1 MTLKIISTT
10 EILFDDE
17 VSMVSLPGE
26 MGRFTVL
33 RNHASLIST
42 LTSGKIGYRRHEDH
56 GSHDNDSYDGTF
68 DINGGIADIDNNI
81 ISVCVY

>member
-10 EILFDDE
+10 EILFEGE
-17 VSMVSLPGE
+17 VSLVSLPGS

-42 LTSGKIGYRRHEDH
+42 LTAGKIGYRGEESAARESDR
-56 GSHDNDSYDGTF
+56 YDGTF
-68 DINGGIADIDNNI
+68 DIKGGIADIDNNI
-81 ISVCVY
+81 VSVCVY

>member
-10 EILFDDE
+10 EVLFDGE
-17 VSMVSLPGE
+17 VSLVSLPGS

-33 RNHASLIST
+33 KNHASLIST
-42 LTSGKIGYRRHEDH
+42 LSEGLIGYRTGENPL
-56 GSHDNDSYDGTF
+56 HDNGSYDGHF
-68 DINGGIADIDNNI
+68 DIKGGIADIDSNV

>member
-10 EILFDDE
+10 EILFEGE
-17 VSMVSLPGE
+17 VSLVSLPGA

-42 LTSGKIGYRRHEDH
+42 LTRGVVSYRIGEG
-56 GSHDNDSYDGTF
+56 GSHDNDRYDGQF
-68 DINGGIADIDNNI
+68 EVQGGIADIDNNV

>member
-10 EILFDDE
+10 EILFEGE
-17 VSMVSLPGE
+17 VTLVSLPGM

-33 RNHASLIST
+33 KNHASLIST
-42 LTSGKIGYRRHEDH
+42 LIKGSIDYKVSENPLSDNGPYSG
-56 GSHDNDSYDGTF
+56 SF
-68 DINGGIADIDNNI
+68 DIKGGIADIDNNL